1 MLNIDILKQ
10 RGLSILRLSVGDWL
24 ELQETRALGHRFT
37 SVFPHRVARAGKTR
51 APVLMAVGGG
61 TIPGDDVFGD
71 SPEAQAEPQLK
82 LGWVRSIQAVATR
95 DSRVAFDHIQSVVP
109 QDLSHLIGH
118 TIPARLRS
126 SADRLLA
133 SSLAFEEASP
143 KLGEWLLERL
153 AAQPDNV
160 TAFRRLLG
168 LVHRPTRY
176 RNAIAL
182 QEDALVLALKAF
194 GAPNAAA
201 SSLAVGERATAL
213 AGARLQEDVVIE
225 HDARWIP
232 DWTLDSSDV
241 TGRAVFSQG
250 REELQV
256 FTANKQPLE
265 KLFGVDLIYL
275 NEARRSI
282 VMVQYKMMEPL
293 ERSVREVETGLGT
306 FKEKDEPEWIVP
318 IDQQFR
324 DEMARMARFDRPMS
338 ERDSYRMTPS
348 PFFFKLVRRYGAT
361 GGPGILLSL
370 GHLKQMLAEGRLDG
384 TRGGLRIAYSE
395 LNGHYL
401 RGETFVD
408 LVRSG
413 YIGSHSATTDHLQ
426 TLIDVTLSGG
436 RAAVAAIQR
445 TLPDPRYS
453 GVHPT

>member
-1 MLNIDILKQ
+1 MLNIDSLKQ

-51 APVLMAVGGG
+51 ASVLMVISGGP
-61 TIPGDDVFGD
+61 IPDDDIFGD
-71 SPEAQAEPQLK
+71 APEAHAAPHMK

-109 QDLSHLIGH
+109 QDLSHLIGDA
-118 TIPARLRS
+118 IPTRLRS

-133 SSLAFEEASP
+133 SGLEFEEVSP
-143 KLGEWLLERL
+143 KLAEWLLERL
-153 AAQPDNV
+153 AAEPDNL

-168 LVHRPTRY
+168 LVRRPTRY

-201 SSLAVGERATAL
+201 SSLAIGERVTAL

-241 TGRAVFSQG
+241 TGRAVFTQG

-265 KLFGVDLIYL
+265 QLFGVDLIYL
-275 NEARRSI
+275 NETRRSI

-293 ERSVREVETGLGT
+293 ERSVRDVETGLGI
-306 FKEKDEPEWIVP
+306 FREKDEQEWVVP
-318 IDQQFR
+318 VDKQFR
-324 DEMARMARFDRPMS
+324 DEMARMARFDKTLGEP
-338 ERDSYRMTPS
+338 DSYRMTPS
-348 PFFFKLVRRYGAT
+348 PFFFKLVRRYGET
-361 GGPGILLSL
+361 GGAGILLSL

-384 TRGGLRIAYSE
+384 PRGGLRIAYSE
-395 LNGHYL
+395 LKGHYL

-413 YIGSHSATTDHLQ
+413 YVGSHSATTDHLQ
-426 TLIDVTLSGG
+426 ALIDVTLSEG

-445 TLPDPRYS
+445 ALPDPR
-453 GVHPT
+453 

>member
-1 MLNIDILKQ
+1 MLNIDLLKA
-10 RGLSILRLSVGDWL
+10 RGLSVLRLSVGDWI

-51 APVLMAVGGG
+51 APVLMVISGGP
-61 TIPGDDVFGD
+61 IPDDDLIGDT
-71 SPEAQAEPQLK
+71 PETHAAPHMK

-95 DSRVAFDHIQSVVP
+95 DSRVAFDHIQPIMP
-109 QDLSHLIGH
+109 QDLSHLIGD

-126 SADRLLA
+126 GADRLLA
-133 SSLAFEEASP
+133 SSLEFEEVSP
-143 KLGEWLLERL
+143 KLGDWLLDRL
-153 AAQPDNV
+153 AADAENL
-160 TAFRRLLG
+160 TAFRRLLS
-168 LVHRPTRY
+168 LVHRPTRF
-176 RNAIAL
+176 RDATAL

-201 SSLAVGERATAL
+201 SSLAIGERATAL
-213 AGARLQEDVVIE
+213 AGARLQEDTVIE

-232 DWTLDSSDV
+232 GWTLDSSDV
-241 TGRAVFSQG
+241 TGRAVFVQG

-265 KLFGVDLIYL
+265 ALFGVDLIYL
-275 NEARRSI
+275 NETRRSI

-293 ERSVREVETGLGT
+293 ERVVREIDTELGT
-306 FKEKDEPEWIVP
+306 VREKDEREWIVP
-318 IDQQFR
+318 IDKQFR
-324 DEMARMARFDRPMS
+324 DEIGRMERFDRSAVEPG
-338 ERDSYRMTPS
+338 SYRLTAS

-370 GHLKQMLAEGRLDG
+370 GHLQQMMTDG
-384 TRGGLRIAYSE
+384 GLNGPRGGLRIAYSE

-401 RGETFVD
+401 HGETFID

-413 YIGSHSATTDHLQ
+413 YVGSHHATTQHLE
-426 TLIDVTLSGG
+426 TLIDITLSEG

-445 TLPDPRYS
+445 ALPETRHSDVDPK
-453 GVHPT
+453 